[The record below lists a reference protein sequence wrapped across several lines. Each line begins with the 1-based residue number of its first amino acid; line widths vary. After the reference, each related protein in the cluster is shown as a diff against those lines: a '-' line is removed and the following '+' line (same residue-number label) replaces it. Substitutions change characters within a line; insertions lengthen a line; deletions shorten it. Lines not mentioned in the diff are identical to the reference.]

1 MNDIIKHRNF
11 VIGQIQKS
19 FDDEL
24 EKARSGV
31 YADTAENRKLGRVGQ
46 EYGHSIQQRET
57 TDKQPNMS
65 GKESGGSSAKLRSL
79 FESGADI
86 KTMLEAAGYT
96 GLPKLVDEL
105 DTSKAWE
112 GVTLHRGV
120 QTEDFAKQLKGGQM
134 HYGGGRG
141 VNGGMDKI
149 NAFGAGIYAY
159 AGGDA
164 KAMTNIHGKT
174 RVDMALSKSAKV
186 ADYDT
191 LKSELLAKGVKLS
204 NIASK
209 ISAYAISKGY
219 HAIHQNKG
227 YLHSKGSGKDNVG
240 VFGKSDIIVVLDRRK
255 LMIKR

>member
-19 FDDEL
+19 FDNDIY
-24 EKARSGV
+24 KARSGV

-46 EYGHSIQQRET
+46 EYGHAAKQREPA
-57 TDKQPNMS
+57 DKQPKRKQEGS
-65 GKESGGSSAKLRSL
+65 GSSKLRSL
-79 FESGADI
+79 FESGADT

-134 HYGGGRG
+134 HYGGGKG
-141 VNGGMDKI
+141 VNGGMNQI
-149 NAFGAGIYAY
+149 NALGDGIYTY

-164 KAMTNIHGKT
+164 KAMTKMFGNT

-191 LKSELLAKGVKLS
+191 LKSELLAMGVKPS

>member
-19 FDDEL
+19 FDNDI
-24 EKARSGV
+24 EKARSGI

-46 EYGHSIQQRET
+46 EYGHAAKQREHA
-57 TDKQPNMS
+57 DKQPNMS
-65 GKESGGSSAKLRSL
+65 GKESSAKLRSL

-191 LKSELLAKGVKLS
+191 LKSELLAMGVKPS
-204 NIASK
+204 NIASN

-227 YLHSKGSGKDNVG
+227 YLHSKGSGKNNVG

>member
-46 EYGHSIQQRET
+46 EYGHPAQQR
-57 TDKQPNMS
+57 DIVNKQPKR
-65 GKESGGSSAKLRSL
+65 KEEGSVNSKLHSL
-79 FESGADI
+79 FESGADT

-120 QTEDFAKQLKGGQM
+120 QKEDFAKQLKGGQM
-134 HYGGGRG
+134 HYGGGKG
-141 VNGGMDKI
+141 VNGGMNQI
-149 NAFGAGIYAY
+149 NALGAGIYTY

-164 KAMTNIHGKT
+164 KAMTKMYGKT
-174 RVDMALSKSAKV
+174 RVDMALSKSAQV

-219 HAIHQNKG
+219 HAIHQKKG

-255 LMIKR
+255 LMIKK

>member
-65 GKESGGSSAKLRSL
+65 GKESGGSSAKFRSL

-134 HYGGGRG
+134 HYGG
-141 VNGGMDKI
+141 MDKI

-191 LKSELLAKGVKLS
+191 LKSELLAMGVKPS

-219 HAIHQNKG
+219 HAIHQKKG
-227 YLHSKGSGKDNVG
+227 HLHSKGSGKDNVG

-255 LMIKR
+255 LMIKK

>member
-57 TDKQPNMS
+57 TNKQPNRR
-65 GKESGGSSAKLRSL
+65 GKESGGSKLRSL
-79 FESGADI
+79 FESGADT

-134 HYGGGRG
+134 HYGGGKG